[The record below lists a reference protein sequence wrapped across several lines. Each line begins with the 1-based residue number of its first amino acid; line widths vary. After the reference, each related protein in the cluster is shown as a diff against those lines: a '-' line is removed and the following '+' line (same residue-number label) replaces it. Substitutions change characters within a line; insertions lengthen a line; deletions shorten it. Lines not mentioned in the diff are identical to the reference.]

1 MKKVLFVV
9 AALCAAFANGA
20 PAPIAVGPEAF
31 DPHGAHIQGIAATDD
46 ALYVAQMTRLVKLD
60 WEVLCQGNDSDG
72 QEPAL
77 GFVQHRF
84 RGHQVWKT

>member
-9 AALCAAFANGA
+9 AALCAAFANGT

-31 DPHGAHIQGIAATDD
+31 DPHGAHIHGIAATDD

-60 WEVLCQGNDSDG
+60 
-72 QEPAL
+72 
-77 GFVQHRF
+77 
-84 RGHQVWKT
+84 